1 MNYFI
6 QFLTYFRI
14 LIAPIIFILI
24 TLYDSYGWALF
35 LFFLAS
41 ISDYW
46 DGFLARKY
54 NLESIIGAVLDPIA
68 DKILV
73 TFLILALSI
82 ELSSIFIG
90 LVGGLMLAREF
101 WVGALRDLNA
111 RKGNSEATKVTF
123 LAKIKTSIQFLTFS
137 FIYLGYINNSLILF
151 ISNFFLFL
159 ALIITLQTGLSYT
172 IATFKNRAGWQSGY
186 AAACKAVYAG
196 SIPASASIFFKMSI
210 SSIYKELIC

>member
-24 TLYDSYGWALF
+24 TLFNFYGWALL
-35 LFFLAS
+35 LFFIAS

-54 NLESIIGAVLDPIA
+54 NLESMLGAVLDPIA

-73 TFLILALSI
+73 TFIILALSI
-82 ELSSIFIG
+82 ELSSVFIG
-90 LVGGLMLAREF
+90 LVGGIMLVREF

-111 RKGNSEATKVTF
+111 RQNNSDATKVTS
-123 LAKIKTSIQFLTFS
+123 LAKIKTSIQFITFS
-137 FIYLGYINNSLILF
+137 SYLLGLVLNNSLILF
-151 ISNFFLFL
+151 ISNFLLFL

-172 IATFKNRAGWQSGY
+172 MSTFKQ
-186 AAACKAVYAG
+186 
-196 SIPASASIFFKMSI
+196 
-210 SSIYKELIC
+210 

>member
-24 TLYDSYGWALF
+24 TLFDFYGWALL
-35 LFFLAS
+35 LFFIAS

-54 NLESIIGAVLDPIA
+54 NLESMLGAILDPIA

-73 TFLILALSI
+73 TFIILALSI
-82 ELSSIFIG
+82 ELSSVFIG
-90 LVGGLMLAREF
+90 LVGGIMLVREF

-111 RKGNSEATKVTF
+111 RENKSYATEVTP
-123 LAKIKTSIQFLTFS
+123 LAKIKTSIQFITFS
-137 FIYLGYINNSLILF
+137 SYLLGLVLNNSLILF
-151 ISNFFLFL
+151 TSNFVLLL
-159 ALIITLQTGLSYT
+159 ALIITLQTGVSYT
-172 IATFKNRAGWQSGY
+172 MSTFKQ
-186 AAACKAVYAG
+186 
-196 SIPASASIFFKMSI
+196 
-210 SSIYKELIC
+210 

>member
-1 MNYFI
+1 MSHFI

-14 LIAPIIFILI
+14 FIAPIIFLLI
-24 TLYDSYGWALF
+24 TVYDSYSLALF

-82 ELSSIFIG
+82 ELSSIFVAM
-90 LVGGLMLAREF
+90 VGGLMLVREF
-101 WVGALRDLNA
+101 WVGALRDFNA
-111 RKGNSEATKVTF
+111 RQGNSKATAVSF
-123 LAKIKTSIQFLTFS
+123 LAKIKTSIQFVTFS
-137 FIYLGYINNSLILF
+137 LYLFGLALNSSLILF
-151 ISNFFLFL
+151 ISHFFMFL
-159 ALIITLQTGLSYT
+159 ALIITFKTGLSYT
-172 IATFKNRAGWQSGY
+172 VATFKR
-186 AAACKAVYAG
+186 
-196 SIPASASIFFKMSI
+196 
-210 SSIYKELIC
+210 